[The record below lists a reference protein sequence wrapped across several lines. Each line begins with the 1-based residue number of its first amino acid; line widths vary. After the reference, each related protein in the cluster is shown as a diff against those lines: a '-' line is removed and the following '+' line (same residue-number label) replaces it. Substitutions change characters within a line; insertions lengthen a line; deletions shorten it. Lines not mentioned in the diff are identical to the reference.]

1 MRMML
6 VGAGAVGE
14 SMLKILKWRDPKGEW
29 LSYVLVGDYDASRAQ
44 EVVDLLADERFSY
57 AQINATDKE
66 QMKDLIQEHKI
77 DFVMDAAPP
86 FASNYI
92 FDAAYEAGANYANM
106 GTWSVPMEGPAYGL
120 GIENS
125 YTEPMTKYNF
135 DRHEQWKKKGQMA
148 VICLGIDPGVV
159 NVFAKYAATH
169 LFDVMTEAHVKDG
182 GNLSVPGADPDAIQ
196 FGFNVWTVLDE
207 VMNPNVEYDQEKGGL
222 IVEKAFAGQ
231 ETFLMPDGV
240 GENTLVKVEHEEVV
254 TFARFL
260 KQYGLKKATFKI
272 SLDDNLITAL
282 KVIDHLGLRSL
293 KPVQVGNVKVV
304 PRDVVAACAPQPKD
318 IGTEMIGEMLVGVHC
333 IGEKDGARKEYFLYQ
348 NFDNQASMARWGSQ
362 AVVAQTGFGAA
373 LAIEL
378 IGREIWKEA
387 GVFSPEYF
395 DPEPYL
401 KLMDETGY
409 EWHVMELPVKEK

>member
-29 LSYVLVGDYDASRAQ
+29 LSYVLVGDYDLSRA
-44 EVVDLLADERFSY
+44 EAVAGLLADDRFS
-57 AQINATDKE
+57 AVQINATDKE
-66 QMKDLIQEHKI
+66 QMKSLIREHKI

-106 GTWSVPMEGPAYGL
+106 GTWSVPMEEPAYGL

-135 DRHEQWKKKGQMA
+135 DRHEQWKEKGQMA

-196 FGFNVWTVLDE
+196 FGVNVWTVLDE

-231 ETFLMPDGV
+231 ETFQMPDGV

-254 TFARFL
+254 TFARYL
-260 KQYGLKKATFKI
+260 AQYGLKKATFKI

-333 IGEKDGARKEYFLYQ
+333 IGEKDGVRKEYFLYQ
-348 NFDNQASMARWGSQ
+348 NFDNQASMEQWGSQ

-378 IGREIWKEA
+378 IGRGIWKDT

-409 EWHVMELPVKEK
+409 EWHVMEL

>member
-29 LSYVLVGDYDASRAQ
+29 LSYVLVGDYDLSRA
-44 EVVDLLADERFSY
+44 EAVAGLLADDRFS
-57 AQINATDKE
+57 AVQINATDKE
-66 QMKDLIQEHKI
+66 QMKSLIREHKI

-106 GTWSVPMEGPAYGL
+106 GTWSVPMEEPAYGI

-135 DRHEQWKKKGQMA
+135 DRHEQWKEKGQMA

-169 LFDVMTEAHVKDG
+169 LFDVLTEAHVKDG

-207 VMNPNVEYDQEKGGL
+207 VMNPNVEYDQKKGGL

-231 ETFLMPDGV
+231 ETFQMPDGV

-254 TFARFL
+254 TFARYL
-260 KQYGLKKATFKI
+260 TQYGLKKATFKI

-333 IGEKDGARKEYFLYQ
+333 IGEKAGVRKEYFLYQ
-348 NFDNQASMARWGSQ
+348 NFDNQASMEQWDSQ

-378 IGREIWKEA
+378 IGRGIWKDT

-409 EWHVMELPVKEK
+409 EWHVMEL

>member
-29 LSYVLVGDYDASRAQ
+29 LSYVLVGDYDLSRA
-44 EVVDLLADERFSY
+44 EAVAGLLADDRFS
-57 AQINATDKE
+57 AVQINATDKE
-66 QMKDLIQEHKI
+66 QMKSLIREHKI

-106 GTWSVPMEGPAYGL
+106 GTWSVPMEEPAYGL

-135 DRHEQWKKKGQMA
+135 DRHEQWKEKGQMA

-159 NVFAKYAATH
+159 NVFAKYAAEY
-169 LFDVMTEAHVKDG
+169 LFDELLEVHVKDG
-182 GNLSVPGADPDAIQ
+182 GNLTPPESEKDEII

-231 ETFLMPDGV
+231 ETFQMPDGV

-254 TFARFL
+254 TFARYL
-260 KQYGLKKATFKI
+260 AQYGLKKATFKI

-333 IGEKDGARKEYFLYQ
+333 IGEKAGVRKEYFLYQ
-348 NFDNQASMARWGSQ
+348 NFDNQASMEQWGSQ

-378 IGREIWKEA
+378 IGRGIWKDT

-409 EWHVMELPVKEK
+409 EWHVMEL

>member
-29 LSYVLVGDYDASRAQ
+29 LSYVLVGDYDLSRA
-44 EVVDLLADERFSY
+44 EAVAGLLADDRFS
-57 AQINATDKE
+57 AVQINATDKE
-66 QMKDLIQEHKI
+66 QMKSLIREHKI

-106 GTWSVPMEGPAYGL
+106 GTWSVPMEEPAYGL

-135 DRHEQWKKKGQMA
+135 DRHEQWKEKGQMA

-231 ETFLMPDGV
+231 ETFQMPDGV

-254 TFARFL
+254 TFARYL
-260 KQYGLKKATFKI
+260 AQYGLKKATFKI

-293 KPVQVGNVKVV
+293 KPVQVGNVKVD

-333 IGEKDGARKEYFLYQ
+333 IGEKDGVRKEYFLYQ
-348 NFDNQASMARWGSQ
+348 NFDNQASMEQWGSQ

-378 IGREIWKEA
+378 IGRGIWKDT

-409 EWHVMELPVKEK
+409 EWHVMEL

>member
-29 LSYVLVGDYDASRAQ
+29 LSYVLVGDYDLSRA
-44 EVVDLLADERFSY
+44 EAVAGLLADDRFS
-57 AQINATDKE
+57 AVQINATDKE
-66 QMKDLIQEHKI
+66 QMKSLIREHKI

-106 GTWSVPMEGPAYGL
+106 GTWSVPMEEPAYGL

-135 DRHEQWKKKGQMA
+135 DRHEQWKEKGQMA

-169 LFDVMTEAHVKDG
+169 LFDVLTEAHVKDG

-222 IVEKAFAGQ
+222 IVEKACAGQ
-231 ETFLMPDGV
+231 ETFQMPDGV

-254 TFARFL
+254 TFARYL
-260 KQYGLKKATFKI
+260 TQYGLKKATFKI

-333 IGEKDGARKEYFLYQ
+333 IGEKDGVRKEYFLYQ
-348 NFDNQASMARWGSQ
+348 NFDNQASMEQWGSQ

-378 IGREIWKEA
+378 IGRGIWKDT

-409 EWHVMELPVKEK
+409 EWHVMEL

>member
-29 LSYVLVGDYDASRAQ
+29 LSYVLVGDYDLSRA
-44 EVVDLLADERFSY
+44 EAVAGLLADDRFS
-57 AQINATDKE
+57 AVQINATDKE
-66 QMKDLIQEHKI
+66 QMKSLIREHKI

-106 GTWSVPMEGPAYGL
+106 GTWSVPMEEPAYGL

-135 DRHEQWKKKGQMA
+135 DRHEQWKEKGQMA

-169 LFDVMTEAHVKDG
+169 LFDVMTEAHVKAG

-231 ETFLMPDGV
+231 ETFQMPDGV

-254 TFARFL
+254 TFARYL
-260 KQYGLKKATFKI
+260 AQYGLKKATFKI

-333 IGEKDGARKEYFLYQ
+333 IGEKDGVRKEYFLYQ
-348 NFDNQASMARWGSQ
+348 NFDNQASMEQWGSQ

-378 IGREIWKEA
+378 IGRGIWKDT

-409 EWHVMELPVKEK
+409 EWHVMEL

>member
-29 LSYVLVGDYDASRAQ
+29 LSYVLVGDYDRSRA
-44 EVVDLLADERFSY
+44 EAVAGLLADDRFS
-57 AQINATDKE
+57 AVQINATDKE
-66 QMKDLIQEHKI
+66 QMKSLIREHKI

-106 GTWSVPMEGPAYGL
+106 GTWSVPMEEPAYGL

-135 DRHEQWKKKGQMA
+135 DRHEQWKEKGQMA

-169 LFDVMTEAHVKDG
+169 LFDVLTEAHVKDG

-231 ETFLMPDGV
+231 ETFQMPDGV

-254 TFARFL
+254 TFARYL
-260 KQYGLKKATFKI
+260 AQYGLKKATFKI

-333 IGEKDGARKEYFLYQ
+333 IGEKDGVRKEYFLYQ
-348 NFDNQASMARWGSQ
+348 NFDNQASMEQWGSP

-378 IGREIWKEA
+378 IGRGIWKDT

-409 EWHVMELPVKEK
+409 EWHVMEL